1 MLNGFLFTHLIRQAC
16 SIRLKKR
23 KILDK
28 YVIKQTPLDR
38 KKVWN
43 QYLTIRSKLKWK
55 FQTIKATF
63 GYFTSKCTFHW
74 VVKILILSDLRLNVK
89 LFVYLGVFSIDLP
102 VTLVKFM
109 HFIAQGRVLN
119 CITMMY
125 VSWKKVRK
133 VFNSWHVLWQ
143 FIGSLGNPVFL
154 SSVLIHSFYLKGLDA
169 HFQFQFWN

>member
-1 MLNGFLFTHLIRQAC
+1 MYMKVNVKWIFVYTFNTT
-16 SIRLKKR
+16 SVFNTFKKR

-55 FQTIKATF
+55 SQTIKATF
-63 GYFTSKCTFHW
+63 GFFFTNKCTFHW
-74 VVKILILSDLRLNVK
+74 VVKILILSDLRLDVK

-109 HFIAQGRVLN
+109 HFIAQGSVLY
-119 CITMMY
+119 CITMM
-125 VSWKKVRK
+125 
-133 VFNSWHVLWQ
+133 
-143 FIGSLGNPVFL
+143 
-154 SSVLIHSFYLKGLDA
+154 
-169 HFQFQFWN
+169 